1 MSATTEM
8 PVMVLP
14 QLFAGT
20 HIEKC
25 DCEENESENQHE
37 NVLHLEPSLVCE
49 GRISGNARVPDPQ

>member
-14 QLFAGT
+14 QLFACT
-20 HIEKC
+20 HVEKC

-37 NVLHLEPSLVCE
+37 NVLHLGPSLFAK
-49 GRISGNARVPDPQ
+49 GRIGGNARVPDPQ